1 LTEKSF
7 PLDRIGWIDDFFSR
21 IKDYLF
27 FRDEDDLLI
36 LPPNRVVKLN
46 GSGSALLKH
55 LAGGRS
61 IRRFPGLKPGRRA
74 LEVNTFFSNLKA
86 LYENTLTDLDSA
98 HAVERRQFGFD
109 FTTLPVLG
117 ELAVTYRCNN
127 RCRFCYAG
135 CGEAEKTVQT
145 AGSGKSAS
153 AGPTPASHAGKLS
166 AGRRLLQAEVAEP
179 VREPSTTDPSL
190 PPQAE
195 VPPASAPALPP
206 HPESRPSAELPLR
219 KLKKI
224 IRIFKEEAKIPFFS
238 FTGGEPLLRGDLEVL
253 IRYAEK
259 LGLRTNLITN
269 GRLATVERARSLFK
283 AGMRTA
289 QVSLESP
296 DPEIH
301 DALTGITGSWR
312 QSVDGIAALQS
323 AGISV
328 QTNTTLTAENA
339 DTAVRL
345 PEFLSRIRISRFSMN
360 LYIPVTGSR
369 ENGPLFFP
377 YSRTGEM
384 LDRIRKEAQKYG
396 LVFYWYSPLPHCQ
409 YNPIARG
416 LGNKSCAAM
425 DGLIS
430 VSPAGD
436 VLPCSS
442 YPEPMGNLLDRPFTD
457 IWFSS
462 RAAFFKQKQYA
473 PPECSG
479 CPAFTACQAACPLYW
494 TFAGTKEIKNF
505 AEVS

>member
-1 LTEKSF
+1 MRFRRSTLTESFF
-7 PLDRIGWIDDFFSR
+7 PLDRLEWINDFFSQ

-36 LPPNRVVKLN
+36 LPPNRVMKLN
-46 GSGSALLKH
+46 GSGISLLKH

-61 IRRFPGLKPGRRA
+61 ISRFPGISPGRRA

-86 LYENTLTDLDSA
+86 LYENKMTDIESA
-98 HAVERRQFGFD
+98 HAVERRAYGFD

-135 CGEAEKTVQT
+135 CGRGTHDRTASDLNSGPAAGESAADEQQSGRPEKRRPDAFGHQQP
-145 AGSGKSAS
+145 S
-153 AGPTPASHAGKLS
+153 AGA
-166 AGRRLLQAEVAEP
+166 
-179 VREPSTTDPSL
+179 DP
-190 PPQAE
+190 
-195 VPPASAPALPP
+195 LPP
-206 HPESRPSAELPLR
+206 HPGTLAPADLPHR

-224 IRIFKEEAKIPFFS
+224 IRIFKEKAKIPFFS
-238 FTGGEPLLRGDLEVL
+238 FTGGEPLLRKDLEAL
-253 IRYAEK
+253 ARYAEK

-269 GRLATVERARSLFK
+269 GRLAVSARARSLFK
-283 AGMRTA
+283 AGIRTA
-289 QVSLESP
+289 QVSLESG

-301 DALTGITGSWR
+301 DALTGIPGSWR
-312 QSVDGIAALQS
+312 QTVDGIAALQS

-328 QTNTTLTAENA
+328 QTNTTVTAFNA
-339 DTAVRL
+339 ESAAEL
-345 PEFLSRIRISRFSMN
+345 PGFLSRIGISRFSMN
-360 LYIPVTGSR
+360 LYIPVSGSR
-369 ENGPLFFP
+369 ESASLFFP
-377 YSRTGEM
+377 YAKAGTLVERV
-384 LDRIRKEAQKYG
+384 RREAVKHG
-396 LVFYWYSPLPHCQ
+396 LIFYWYSPLPHCH
-409 YNPIARG
+409 YNPIAGG

-425 DGLIS
+425 DGLLS

-442 YPEPMGNLLDRPFTD
+442 YPEPMGNLLNRPFTD

-473 PPECSG
+473 PAECSG

-494 TFAGTKEIKNF
+494 AYAGTKEIKNL